1 MTVGSSVALP
11 STLTRRNLALDHGVL
26 LAFQLLHLGLQA
38 GDDLLALIGSLCQL
52 FLDLLVKRYVSL
64 ENFDLLSHLV
74 MCLDELLRI
83 LRLIIK
89 LCRQLM
95 ILENGQSCL
104 SLELFVVEG
113 HQVRLCLFDLEVHFF
128 SQLFDI
134 LDFLELSLVD
144 LYHAFFLLSFVL
156 DLKRRDSI

>member
-1 MTVGSSVALP
+1 
-11 STLTRRNLALDHGVL
+11 
-26 LAFQLLHLGLQA
+26 
-38 GDDLLALIGSLCQL
+38 
-52 FLDLLVKRYVSL
+52 
-64 ENFDLLSHLV
+64 
-74 MCLDELLRI
+74 
-83 LRLIIK
+83 
-89 LCRQLM
+89 M

-113 HQVRLCLFDLEVHFF
+113 HQVRLSLFDFEVHFF

-144 LYHAFFLLSFVL
+144 LYHAFFLLGLVL